1 MYIDHQ
7 FYEISITITS
17 IKKQTICK
25 KLRNLSRVLGK
36 EMVLTVTASS
46 LWISMYIK
54 MKTKQIERE
63 NN

>member
-7 FYEISITITS
+7 FHEISITITS

-54 MKTKQIERE
+54 MKTKQIERQ